1 MMMSEDAA
9 QQIHAQHWRQG
20 RLLPV
25 ASHAEVTQQLRGV
38 LLADDD
44 AVIVISQSCDLVH
57 GDFTQEPF
65 AEILIAHRWP
75 KPPDGA
81 LMYLRNPRRLHFYLQ
96 AHGQKQAYAA
106 WIWDRYRL
114 PRDVLVQWPPDAE
127 RGLWNQDEQDV
138 LISWLVA
145 RYERTAL
152 PDELQRRFG
161 RIKDKLKKPMKQLK
175 DVSGVFLECSN
186 AELNADTD
194 YRLRVKLVMP
204 KAAYDQA
211 DRRQAV
217 EQIRMQLDAV
227 LRKCPGV
234 LLEEEPELVSELD
247 FTLHDARTLRRW
259 NDFDYVSYQDHAA
272 HQAPHPG
279 MR

>member
-1 MMMSEDAA
+1 
-9 QQIHAQHWRQG
+9 
-20 RLLPV
+20 
-25 ASHAEVTQQLRGV
+25 
-38 LLADDD
+38 
-44 AVIVISQSCDLVH
+44 
-57 GDFTQEPF
+57 
-65 AEILIAHRWP
+65 
-75 KPPDGA
+75 
-81 LMYLRNPRRLHFYLQ
+81 
-96 AHGQKQAYAA
+96 
-106 WIWDRYRL
+106 
-114 PRDVLVQWPPDAE
+114 
-127 RGLWNQDEQDV
+127 
-138 LISWLVA
+138 
-145 RYERTAL
+145 
-152 PDELQRRFG
+152 
-161 RIKDKLKKPMKQLK
+161 
-175 DVSGVFLECSN
+175 
-186 AELNADTD
+186 
-194 YRLRVKLVMP
+194 MP